1 MNWSV
6 MKLFHNERVCWDYGL
21 YWTCLLWMWSVMK
34 RSVMNVV
41 SYEEVSYERGRL
53 WKWSVVH
60 MVYFKHGLLR
70 TCSI

>member
-41 SYEEVSYERGRL
+41 SY
-53 WKWSVVH
+53 
-60 MVYFKHGLLR
+60 
-70 TCSI
+70 